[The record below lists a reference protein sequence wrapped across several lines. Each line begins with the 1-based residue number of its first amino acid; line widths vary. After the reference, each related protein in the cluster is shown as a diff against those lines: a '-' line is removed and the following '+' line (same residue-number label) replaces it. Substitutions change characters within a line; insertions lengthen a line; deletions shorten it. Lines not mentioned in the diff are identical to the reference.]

1 MNLKLKIV
9 FFLLAF
15 AFCFVALNG
24 QNSAV
29 RIADLPA
36 SALYQRARDFQARED
51 WYAAVE
57 LYQEALNKNPS
68 YGEAWF
74 ALAECSYELEQYDL
88 TVKYCDTAL
97 KYIKNRTD
105 ISNLKGF
112 ALIGLHKLNDARA
125 IFTGILTAFPNDV
138 EARFGLARLDLFDG
152 KFSTAEQYF
161 LDALKRESKN
171 KKALISLALI
181 ADQQGKIEES
191 RLYIREALRTHS
203 GKPEVYYFAGYL
215 AAKEGD
221 LTEAESLIRTAVL
234 LDGNYDKAYKL
245 LADILFVQKRYA
257 ETVDICD
264 FRIAKNNAAVSA
276 GYLKGL
282 ALAALGENEKA
293 LAAWQTGLNRD
304 SQDEIMRAAFELLVF
319 DATAVEDPRR
329 EKWAAYH
336 IDKAEAYMEK
346 FTAVHALYEYQRAL
360 RIQPL
365 NLKARLAFAG
375 LLLNKGLT
383 ESYLSQ
389 LIFLKD
395 EGKADKHI
403 EDIIESYTSL
413 LQNTLPLQW
422 GVQPFYLDKTRWKTG
437 LYTLEEDFSLYHQ
450 NVVSVSAGLL
460 ADIFNADQF
469 VSVKKIEG
477 AVSSYAQAF
486 KDARTRGFDFFALLD
501 AAEEERGISLNFDL
515 YSAASGNKLL
525 SLNVY
530 RTGNDRLA
538 SALQKIRDDL
548 TSALPH
554 KAKIIARRG
563 SVVLIDYGRK
573 DGAAAG
579 QVFDMYKTGDTGFD
593 GSSLDLKYDE
603 KKRIGT
609 LTLTAVGEDISQGEF
624 KQNGFYD
631 LLALGDEAIPVVKA
645 EESAAPA
652 PKKEKKKKSKAE
664 AAPVQVEKRKS
675 VIYDLIK
682 SIR

>member
-1 MNLKLKIV
+1 MNRRLKIV
-9 FFLLAF
+9 FFLLT
-15 AFCFVALNG
+15 FVLCPLILNG
-24 QNSAV
+24 QNAAV
-29 RIADLPA
+29 RNADMTAPD
-36 SALYQRARDFQARED
+36 LYKRAADFQARED

-88 TVKYCDTAL
+88 AVKYCDTAA

-105 ISNLKGF
+105 ILNLKGF
-112 ALIGLHKLNDARA
+112 ALIGLHKLDEARG
-125 IFTGILTAFPNDV
+125 IFTEVLNRFPNDV
-138 EARFGLARLDLFDG
+138 EARFGLARLDIFDG

-161 LDALKRESKN
+161 LDALKREAKN

-181 ADQQGKIEES
+181 ADRQGKTEQS
-191 RLYIREALRTHS
+191 RRYIREALRTHS

-215 AAKEGD
+215 AAKEGN
-221 LTEAESLIRTAVL
+221 LTEAESHMRTAVL
-234 LDGNYDKAYKL
+234 LNGNYDKAYKL
-245 LADILFVQKRYA
+245 LADILFAQKRYA
-257 ETVDICD
+257 ETADICD

-276 GYLKGL
+276 WYLKGL

-293 LAAWQTGLNRD
+293 LTAWQTGLNRD
-304 SQDEIMRAAFELLVF
+304 PQDEIMRAAFELLVF
-319 DATAVEDPRR
+319 DTTAVEDGRR
-329 EKWAAYH
+329 EKWAGYH

-360 RIQPL
+360 RIEPL
-365 NLKARLAFAG
+365 NIKARLAYAD
-375 LLLNKGLT
+375 LLLNKGLS

-389 LIFLKD
+389 LMFLKD
-395 EGKADKHI
+395 ERKADKHI

-422 GVQPFYLDKTRWKTG
+422 GIKPFYLDKTRWKTG
-437 LYTLEEDFSLYHQ
+437 LYTVTEDFSLYHQ
-450 NVVSVSAGLL
+450 NAVSVSAGLL
-460 ADIFNADQF
+460 ADIFNANQF
-469 VSVKKIEG
+469 VSVQHMSFS
-477 AVSSYAQAF
+477 VSSYAEAF

-501 AAEEERGISLNFDL
+501 AIEEERGISLNFDL

-538 SALQKIRDDL
+538 SALQKIRDEL
-548 TSALPH
+548 TAVLPN
-554 KAKIIARRG
+554 KAQIIARRG
-563 SVVLIDYGRK
+563 STVLIDYGRK
-573 DGAAAG
+573 DGAEAE
-579 QVFDMYKTGDTGFD
+579 QVFDVYKTGDTGFD

-609 LTLTAVGEDISQGEF
+609 VTLTAVGEDISQGEF

-631 LLALGDEAIPVVKA
+631 LLALGDEAVPVVKA
-645 EESAAPA
+645 EEPAAEA
-652 PKKEKKKKSKAE
+652 PKKQKKKKSKTE
-664 AAPVQVEKRKS
+664 APPVQVEKRKT
-675 VIYDLIK
+675 VLYDLIQ

>member
-1 MNLKLKIV
+1 MNRKLKII
-9 FFLLAF
+9 FFLSAF
-15 AFCFVALNG
+15 ALCLSALSG
-24 QNSAV
+24 QNAAV
-29 RIADLPA
+29 RNADMTA
-36 SALYQRARDFQARED
+36 SDLYKRARDFQAHED

-68 YGEAWF
+68 YGDAWF
-74 ALAECSYELEQYDL
+74 SLAECSYELEQYDL
-88 TVKYCDTAL
+88 AVKYCDSAS

-105 ISNLKGF
+105 ILNLKGF
-112 ALIGLHKLNDARA
+112 ALIGLHKLDEARSV
-125 IFTGILTAFPNDV
+125 FTEILNRFPNDV

-152 KFSTAEQYF
+152 KFSTAEHYF

-181 ADQQGKIEES
+181 AERQGKIEES
-191 RLYIREALRTHS
+191 RLYIHEALRSHS

-215 AAKEGD
+215 AAKEGN
-221 LTEAESLIRTAVL
+221 LTEAESRIRTAVL

-245 LADILFVQKRYA
+245 LADILFAQKRYA

-276 GYLKGL
+276 LYLKGL
-282 ALAALGENEKA
+282 AFAALGENEKA
-293 LAAWQTGLNRD
+293 LTAWQNGLNRD
-304 SQDEIMRAAFELLVF
+304 PEDEIMRAAFELLIF
-319 DATAVEDPRR
+319 DTTAVEDPRR

-365 NLKARLAFAG
+365 NLKARLAYAR
-375 LLLNKGLT
+375 LLLNKGLS

-403 EDIIESYTSL
+403 EGIIESYTSL

-422 GVQPFYLDKTRWKTG
+422 GIQPFYLDKTRWKTA
-437 LYTLEEDFSLYHQ
+437 LYTLEQDFSLYHQ
-450 NVVSVSAGLL
+450 NAVSVSAGFL

-469 VSVKKIEG
+469 VSVRHIS
-477 AVSSYAQAF
+477 ASVSSYAEAF

-525 SLNVY
+525 SMNVY

-573 DGAAAG
+573 DGAQAE
-579 QVFDMYKTGDTGFD
+579 QVFDVYKTGDTGFD

-609 LTLTAVGEDISQGEF
+609 VKLTAIGEDISQGEF

-652 PKKEKKKKSKAE
+652 PKKEKKKKSKTE
-664 AAPVQVEKRKS
+664 APPVQVEKRKS
-675 VIYDLIK
+675 VIYDLIQ
-682 SIR
+682 SIK